1 MKLLV
6 TGASG
11 FIGRHVLAQLARCEN
26 VEVMVMAR
34 RPEAAPEGVTAVPGI
49 IGPDAPGWA
58 ALGRPDTVLHLAWG
72 GLPNYRSPHHF
83 DEAHWQSAF
92 LRRLAAE
99 GLPRLVCAGT
109 CYEYGMR
116 QGRLLEEE
124 PTDPVNAY
132 GLAKDM
138 LRRQLELDRGA
149 TQLLWA
155 RFFYL
160 YGEGQAPTSLYSLV
174 RAAIARGDRYF
185 PMSGGEQLRDFLAV
199 ERAVDHLVRLALD
212 PVPTGIYNIA
222 SGVPV
227 SVRRLVETWFADAGR
242 EVELQLGR
250 FPYPDWEPFAFWGSA
265 ARLHAALG
273 ITRAALNG
281 PPPRG

>member
-11 FIGRHVLAQLARCEN
+11 FIGRHVLARLARCED

-34 RPEAAPEGVTAVPGI
+34 RPEAAPEGIEVVSGAI
-49 IGPDAPGWA
+49 DPDAPDWS

-83 DEAHWQSAF
+83 EEAHWQSIF
-92 LRRLAAE
+92 LRRLAAQ

-116 QGRLLEEE
+116 QGCMAEDQ
-124 PTDPVNAY
+124 PTDPANPY

-138 LRRQLELDRGA
+138 LRRQLELDKGG

-160 YGEGQAPTSLYSLV
+160 YGERQAPTSLYSLV
-174 RAAIARGDRYF
+174 QAAIARGDRTF

-199 ERAVDHLVRLALD
+199 ERAVDHLVQLALD
-212 PVPTGIYNIA
+212 PALTGIYNIA
-222 SGVPV
+222 SGTPV
-227 SVRRLVETWFADAGR
+227 SVRRLVETWFAEAGH
-242 EVELQLGR
+242 EMELELGR
-250 FPYPDWEPFAFWGSA
+250 FPYPDWEPFAFWGSVA
-265 ARLHAALG
+265 KLHAALG
-273 ITRAALNG
+273 IT
-281 PPPRG
+281 